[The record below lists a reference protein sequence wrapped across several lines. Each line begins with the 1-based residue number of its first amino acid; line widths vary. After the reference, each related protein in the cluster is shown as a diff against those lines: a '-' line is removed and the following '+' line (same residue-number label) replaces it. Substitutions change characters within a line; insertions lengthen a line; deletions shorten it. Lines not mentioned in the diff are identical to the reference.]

1 MAPTAPRGARRQ
13 TLLGLA
19 FASPFLIGAAVFI
32 VWPVLASA
40 VYSFTDFN
48 LFQPPRGSGWTTT
61 PR

>member
-32 VWPVLASA
+32 VWPVVA
-40 VYSFTDFN
+40 
-48 LFQPPRGSGWTTT
+48 
-61 PR
+61 